1 VEIAEPDHV
10 SASMDK
16 GVILRIPN
24 PTPNI
29 VPRLLLLLPALAGGL
44 IAATAAAAA
53 PDADP
58 ELERAAR
65 LRDEARTLRMQADD
79 TLATRL
85 PACYERFLVNRCIAD
100 EKDARL
106 EAIRRARE
114 LEGEASRIELAQ
126 KQRIAAEQGRSA
138 SDAPTEPAT
147 PAEPIAIEPDSG
159 ADATR
164 NQRDADA
171 AQATAARQAERQ
183 KKDAEKAAARTQAE
197 AEAADR
203 AAAAARD
210 RARYEERMRKREADK
225 AQ

>member
-1 VEIAEPDHV
+1 
-10 SASMDK
+10 MDK

-29 VPRLLLLLPALAGGL
+29 VPRLLLMLLALASGL
-44 IAATAAAAA
+44 GAAAAAA

-58 ELERAAR
+58 ELERAAH
-65 LRDEARTLRMQADD
+65 LRDEARALRVQADE

-106 EAIRRARE
+106 DAIRRARE

-126 KQRIAAEQGRSA
+126 RQRIAAERGRSA

-159 ADATR
+159 ANATR
-164 NQRDADA
+164 DQRDADA
-171 AQATAARQAERQ
+171 ARTTAARQAERQ
-183 KKDAEKAAARTQAE
+183 KKDADKAAARAQAE

-210 RARYEERMRKREADK
+210 RARYEERMRKREADT